1 MEDAQDGGEHPFQ
14 SLKKGSVHS
23 LQVAP
28 DVQREKGREGGREG
42 VCVCAY
48 VCIYIYR
55 EREREREAAYA
66 CADHVQ
72 VLDRVTKF
80 LCMRACL
87 QTCICSYACPYDTTH
102 RM

>member
-42 VCVCAY
+42 VCVCVCAY
-48 VCIYIYR
+48 VCIHR
-55 EREREREAAYA
+55 ERERERE
-66 CADHVQ
+66 
-72 VLDRVTKF
+72 RG
-80 LCMRACL
+80 
-87 QTCICSYACPYDTTH
+87 CICVC
-102 RM
+102 

>member
-48 VCIYIYR
+48 VCIER
-55 EREREREAAYA
+55 ERERERE
-66 CADHVQ
+66 
-72 VLDRVTKF
+72 RG
-80 LCMRACL
+80 
-87 QTCICSYACPYDTTH
+87 CICVC
-102 RM
+102 